1 MVGRGAM
8 TNSIEE
14 LAGSKLILV
23 TGSNTTETHPVIS
36 LRMKKAVKN
45 GAKLIVVD
53 PRKIELTK
61 WADKYIQIRIGTDI
75 PFYNAVSNYIIQN
88 NLYDK
93 DYVATRTRNFEE
105 IKDHLTMYTP
115 EYSAKICGI
124 DPEDIIYTAKEYA
137 KASPKAA
144 ICYTVGITE
153 HSCGSYNVQS
163 LANLAMVCGN
173 FGSENAGVNPLRG
186 QNNVQGVSDSGSLPT
201 DLPGYQKLEAP
212 GMVEKFEKIWDSE
225 LPRKRGMTK
234 ITAMDKMNSGDVKF
248 LFVMGENTIV
258 SDPNANHA
266 IHALENLDFFVVQD
280 IFMTQTA
287 KMADLVLPASSF
299 AEANGTFVNTERRV
313 QRVRPA
319 ISTPGNAKTDVDII
333 LGFFESMGKK
343 HKISEP
349 SEIWKE
355 MASTSPLFKGITYER
370 IETEGGIQWPCP
382 DEKHPGTKYLHKDQM
397 ESGETGIFSPVDHIE
412 PAEQTDD
419 EYPFVLSTGRRRSTY
434 HTGTQTGKAKGFDQ
448 IISEELV
455 EINPF
460 DAKNLSIKDKDLL
473 KVESRRGSVK
483 VKAKITDKSPE
494 GAVFMSFAFPDK
506 TMTNNL
512 TSDAVDFITETPEYK
527 ACAVKISVANK

>member
-14 LAGSKLILV
+14 LAGSKLLLV

-88 NLYDK
+88 DLYAK
-93 DYVATRTRNFEE
+93 EYVESRTRGFEE
-105 IKDHLTMYTP
+105 IKNHLKMYTP
-115 EYSAKICGI
+115 EYSAEICGI

-137 KASPKAA
+137 KASPKSA

-163 LANLAMVCGN
+163 LANLGMLCGN
-173 FGSENAGVNPLRG
+173 FGMPNAGVNPLRG

-212 GMVEKFEKIWDSE
+212 GIIEKFEKIWDSKI
-225 LPRKRGMTK
+225 PRKRGMTK
-234 ITAMDKMNSGDVKF
+234 ITAMDKMISGDVKF
-248 LFVMGENTIV
+248 LYVMGENTIV

-266 IHALENLDFFVVQD
+266 EHALKALDFFVVQD
-280 IFMTQTA
+280 IFMTETA
-287 KMADLVLPASSF
+287 QMADLVLPASSF
-299 AEANGTFVNTERRV
+299 AEADGTFVNTERRV

-319 ISTPGNAKTDVDII
+319 IQTPGNAKTDVNII
-333 LGFFESMGKK
+333 LGLYESMGKK
-343 HKISEP
+343 HKLSEP
-349 SEIWKE
+349 SDIWDE
-355 MASTSPLFKGITYER
+355 MRSTSPLFSGISYKR
-370 IETEGGIQWPCP
+370 IENEGGIQWPCP
-382 DEKHPGTKYLHKDQM
+382 DENHPGTEYLHKDQM
-397 ESGETGIFSPVDHIE
+397 ESGEAGVFSPVDHIE
-412 PAEQTDD
+412 PAEQTDS
-419 EYPFVLSTGRRRSTY
+419 EFPFVLSTGRRRSTY

-460 DAKNLSIKDKDLL
+460 DAHRLSITDLDLL
-473 KVESRRGSVK
+473 KVESRRGAVFA
-483 VKAKITDKSPE
+483 KAKLTDKSPP
-494 GAVFMSFAFPDK
+494 GAIFMSFAFPDK
-506 TMTNNL
+506 TRTNDL

-527 ACAVKISVANK
+527 ACAVKISVAKI